1 MKFLLLNIL
10 LVAIIQLASS
20 IGINQSLLIQ
30 KYGFNIDSVVIDLS
44 ERSID
49 TIDINTFI
57 GFTKL
62 EKLYLEENKINQL
75 ANGLFNHLESLKEVW
90 LESNNIISID
100 RNVFVGLNNL
110 EKVCLKDNPISIMFP
125 TNIKPLCDT
134 NPMCTIKINEKCKK
148 DIPSKKKIY

>member
-1 MKFLLLNIL
+1 MKFLLFNIL
-10 LVAIIQLASS
+10 LVAIIQRASS

-30 KYGFNIDSVVIDLS
+30 NYGFNIDSVVIDLS

-57 GFTKL
+57 GFKKL
-62 EKLYLEENKINQL
+62 EKIYLEENKINQL

-100 RNVFVGLNNL
+100 RNVAICWPK
-110 EKVCLKDNPISIMFP
+110 KVRKSMF
-125 TNIKPLCDT
+125 KR
-134 NPMCTIKINEKCKK
+134 
-148 DIPSKKKIY
+148 

>member
-10 LVAIIQLASS
+10 LVRIIQLASS

-57 GFTKL
+57 GFKNL
-62 EKLYLEENKINQL
+62 EKIYLEENKINQL

-90 LESNNIISID
+90 LESNNIVSID

-134 NPMCTIKINEKCKK
+134 NPMCTIKINEKCIK